1 MALNSDNTSMAG
13 HAGQESDLGCTC
25 SGSSEKDFIW
35 ILYALKCVSKYCNME
50 SLKMVYFSH
59 IHSHISLLG

>member
-1 MALNSDNTSMAG
+1 MALNRDNASMAG
-13 HAGQESDLGCTC
+13 HAGQDWDEHVLAVQKKMLYG
-25 SGSSEKDFIW
+25 
-35 ILYALKCVSKYCNME
+35 LYALKCKSKYCNME